1 MHSFDY
7 AAPSTLKE
15 AVSLLAG
22 AGGAGRVLAGGT
34 DLLIN
39 MRVGR
44 RTPALVVD
52 AKGVAELATYKLN
65 GGLTIGA
72 AVSCRTIYENEAV
85 ARAYPALIDSAT
97 LIGGIQVQGRA
108 SIGGNL
114 CNAAPSADSIP
125 TLIALGAV
133 ARVQGPGGT
142 RELPVESFC
151 TAPGQ
156 TALKA
161 DEILVSIHIPGVAR
175 NSGAQYLRFIPRNEM
190 DIAIAGSGVSVTLD
204 AAGKTFTAARIALA
218 SVGPTPIF
226 AKDAGDALVGKPVN
240 DDSIAQA
247 AEAAAA
253 AARPITDMRGT
264 IEQRRHLCKV
274 LTARALRGA
283 VARAKGA

>member
-1 MHSFDY
+1 MHQFEY

-52 AKGVAELATYKLN
+52 AKRVAELATYKVN

-72 AVSCRTIYENEAV
+72 AVSCRTLYEDEAV
-85 ARAYPALIDSAT
+85 ARAWPALIDSAT

-125 TLIALGAV
+125 ALIALGAV

-142 RELPVESFC
+142 REIPVENFC

-156 TALKA
+156 TALKP
-161 DEILVSIHIPGVAR
+161 DELLVSIHIPAAAK

-218 SVGPTPIF
+218 AVGPTPIF
-226 AKDAGDALVGKPVN
+226 AREAGDALVGKPVN

-264 IEQRRHLCKV
+264 VEQRRHLCKV